1 MKKIDFSKISKI
13 TEPLLKAMDRIG
25 KLPKLY
31 RLLISLGIIVLF
43 AGPIV
48 YFSYMPKMEKIETLN
63 AEYEELEQ
71 KLTRFKAKARKLRAV
86 RKQFEDAQNEF
97 KIVMKA
103 LPEKKEI
110 PSLLASISSSG
121 QDSGL
126 EFALFEPK
134 PESNKDFYAEIPVS
148 VKVTGSYHNV
158 AMFFD
163 KVSRLPR
170 IVNIDNIGITAQ
182 KGTKKELSLT
192 TSCTAITYRFIEK
205 DKKGKKGKKKKK

>member
-1 MKKIDFSKISKI
+1 MKKIDFSKLSKI
-13 TEPLLKAMDRIG
+13 TEPLVKALDKIG

-31 RLLISLGIIVLF
+31 RLLIGLGIIVLF

-48 YFSYMPKMEKIETLN
+48 YFSYLPKMEKIDKLTE
-63 AEYEELEQ
+63 EYEGLEQ
-71 KLTRFKAKARKLRAV
+71 KLTRFKAKARKLRV
-86 RKQFEDAQNEF
+86 VKQRFKDAESEL

-110 PSLLASISSSG
+110 PNLLASISSSG

-148 VKVTGSYHNV
+148 IQVSGSYHNV

-163 KVSRLPR
+163 KVSRLSR

-182 KGTKKELSLT
+182 KETKKGLSLT
-192 TSCTAITYRFIEK
+192 TSCTAITYRFVE
-205 DKKGKKGKKKKK
+205 KKKKK

>member
-1 MKKIDFSKISKI
+1 MKKIDFSKLSKI
-13 TEPLLKAMDRIG
+13 TEPLVKAMDKIG

-31 RLLISLGIIVLF
+31 RLLIGLGIIVLF

-48 YFSYMPKMEKIETLN
+48 YFSYLPKMEKIDKLTE
-63 AEYEELEQ
+63 EYEGLEQ
-71 KLTRFKAKARKLRAV
+71 KLTGFKAKARKLRV
-86 RKQFEDAQNEF
+86 VKQQFKDAESEL

-110 PSLLASISSSG
+110 PNLLASISSSG

-148 VKVTGSYHNV
+148 IQVSGSYHNV

-163 KVSRLPR
+163 KVSRLSR

-182 KGTKKELSLT
+182 KETKKGLSLT
-192 TSCTAITYRFIEK
+192 TSCTAITYRFVE
-205 DKKGKKGKKKKK
+205 KKKKK

>member
-13 TEPLLKAMDRIG
+13 TEPLFKAMDKIG
-25 KLPKLY
+25 KLSKLY
-31 RLLISLGIIVLF
+31 RFLVSLGIIVLF

-48 YFSYMPKMEKIETLN
+48 YFSYLPAMEKIDKLTE
-63 AEYEELEQ
+63 EYEGLEQ
-71 KLTRFKAKARKLRAV
+71 KLTSLKVKARKLRAV
-86 RKQFEDAQNEF
+86 RKQFKDAENEF

-110 PSLLASISSSG
+110 PNLLASISSSG
-121 QDSGL
+121 QESGL

-134 PESNKDFYAEIPVS
+134 PENNKDFYAEIPVA
-148 VKVTGSYHNV
+148 VKVSGSYHNV
-158 AMFFD
+158 ASFFD

-170 IVNIDNIGITAQ
+170 IVNIDNISITAQ
-182 KGTKKELSLT
+182 KQTKKEGLSLS

-205 DKKGKKGKKKKK
+205 KSE

>member
-86 RKQFEDAQNEF
+86 RKQFKDAQNEF

-148 VKVTGSYHNV
+148 IQVSGSYHNV

-170 IVNIDNIGITAQ
+170 IVNIDNISITTQ
-182 KGTKKELSLT
+182 KNTKKGLSLA
-192 TSCTAITYRFIEK
+192 TSCTAVTYRFIEK
-205 DKKGKKGKKKKK
+205 TSKKKKKKK